1 MARPLLLDG
10 LISTLLGGREG
21 IYKVTKMSISPG
33 VSYIIIII
41 QFD

>member
-10 LISTLLGGREG
+10 LILTLLGGREG
-21 IYKVTKMSISPG
+21 IYKVTKMSILSG
-33 VSYIIIII
+33 VSYMIII